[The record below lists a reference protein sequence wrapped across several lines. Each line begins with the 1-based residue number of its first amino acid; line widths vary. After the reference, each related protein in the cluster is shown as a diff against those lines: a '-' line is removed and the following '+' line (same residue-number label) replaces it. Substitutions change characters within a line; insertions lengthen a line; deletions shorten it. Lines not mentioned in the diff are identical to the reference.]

1 MALPIKLSKI
11 KDFFDVAIVKIC
23 SRTETGFGVSKT
35 FLLKISFNSLDAFL
49 FPSILSPSSSVH
61 RLEGCSG
68 TLIPQS
74 SIGGKIPSTRGFY
87 NEKSKTFF
95 QPGVQS

>member
-35 FLLKISFNSLDAFL
+35 FLLKISFNSID
-49 FPSILSPSSSVH
+49 
-61 RLEGCSG
+61 
-68 TLIPQS
+68 
-74 SIGGKIPSTRGFY
+74 
-87 NEKSKTFF
+87 
-95 QPGVQS
+95 